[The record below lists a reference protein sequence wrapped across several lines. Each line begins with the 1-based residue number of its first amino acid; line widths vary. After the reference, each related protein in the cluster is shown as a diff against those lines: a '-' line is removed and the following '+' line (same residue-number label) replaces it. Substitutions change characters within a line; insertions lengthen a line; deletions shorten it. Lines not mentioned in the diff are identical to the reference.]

1 MESKLKGL
9 LFAGLLSVSF
19 LSVAQDIIPVTVK
32 SYSQLA
38 IYPIV
43 KVPASVV
50 SLNNSKISSEVS
62 AVVEII
68 PVNVGQVVERGS
80 VLFELDAGHY
90 QLEYKRSKAVMQ
102 SVEAKLDLAKY
113 QLQRATSLS
122 KQKVVSEELLKQRQS
137 EVKALQA
144 EVAAQKSAI
153 DIAKR
158 NLDRCIVRAPFRAVI
173 KQRLAHVG
181 ELASIGTPL
190 IHIIDAAHLEISAKI
205 QTNDI
210 ASLKSVD
217 QVELISQGDS
227 YKLKVK
233 NITPAYDSFERSQEV
248 RFVFL
253 DEPALPGAF
262 GKVQWKKTS
271 PHMPADLI
279 VRRQG
284 ELGVFVVNKNKAQF
298 VSLADAKEGQ
308 PVELTQISATTP
320 VVVDGRYRLQDG
332 SDVKLQ

>member
-9 LFAGLLSVSF
+9 LFVGLLSVSY

-32 SYSQLA
+32 PYGQLA

-62 AVVEII
+62 AVVINI

-90 QLEYKRSKAVMQ
+90 QLEHKRSKAVMQ
-102 SVEAKLDLAKY
+102 SVEAKLDLAQY
-113 QLQRATSLS
+113 QLQRAISLS
-122 KQKVVSEELLKQRQS
+122 EQKVVSEELLKQRQS
-137 EVKALQA
+137 EVKALKA

-158 NLDRCIVRAPFRAVI
+158 NLDRCIVRAPFKAVI
-173 KQRLAHVG
+173 KQRMAHVG

-190 IHIIDAAHLEISAKI
+190 IHVIDAEHLEISAKI

-253 DEPALPGAF
+253 DERALPGAF

-298 VSLADAKEGQ
+298 VGLADAKEGQ

-320 VVVDGRYRLQDG
+320 VVLDGRYRLQDD

>member
-1 MESKLKGL
+1 MESNLKGF

-19 LSVAQDIIPVTVK
+19 LSVAGDAVPVTVK
-32 SYSQLA
+32 PYGQLA
-38 IYPIV
+38 IYPVV

-50 SLNNSKISSEVS
+50 SLNDSKISSEVS
-62 AVVEII
+62 AVVKKI
-68 PVNVGQVVERGS
+68 PVNVGQVVEHGS

-90 QLEYKRSKAVMQ
+90 QLEYKRSRAVMQ
-102 SVEAKLDLAKY
+102 SIEAKLDLAKY
-113 QLQRATSLS
+113 QLQRAISLS

-137 EVKALQA
+137 EVKALKA

-158 NLDRCIVRAPFRAVI
+158 NLDRCTVRAPFKAVI
-173 KQRLAHVG
+173 KQRMAHVG

-190 IHIIDAAHLEISAKI
+190 VHIIDAEHLEISAKI

-210 ASLKSVD
+210 ASLKLAD
-217 QVELISQGDS
+217 QLELVSQGNS
-227 YKLKVK
+227 YKLKVE

-253 DEPALPGAF
+253 GAPALPGAF

-271 PHMPADLI
+271 PHMPADLV
-279 VRRQG
+279 VRRRG

-298 VSLADAKEGQ
+298 VGLADAKEGQ
-308 PVELTQISATTP
+308 PVKLTQISETTA
-320 VVVDGRYRLQDG
+320 VIVDGRYKLQDG